1 MPNVLMSY
9 HEYKMKKGRV
19 LFKVN
24 ISITYKVLNYY
35 SKLNNI
41 MVNSTYVILIVTN
54 PKVVYKNVTK
64 VLY

>member
-19 LFKVN
+19 FFKVN